1 MKYIEIQNEF
11 DNNEKLIIIESI
23 ISNKQKY
30 LLNCHKDIKYKIKD
44 NEFLDKVRNDYEQ
57 YYEPNCQQ
65 KIDQIKALQLLNWY
79 IEEIKGELSEMNN
92 IDALEEQNKILD
104 EIKKIRQ
111 SLLEIID
118 DTKILKHKFENNSFD
133 K

>member
-1 MKYIEIQNEF
+1 MK
-11 DNNEKLIIIESI
+11 
-23 ISNKQKY
+23 
-30 LLNCHKDIKYKIKD
+30 LLN
-44 NEFLDKVRNDYEQ
+44 L
-57 YYEPNCQQ
+57 
-65 KIDQIKALQLLNWY
+65 Y